1 MLEKI
6 DVTSKVYTRLAVRAG
21 PHRSINATIEQL
33 LDLAEKYEA
42 DRRKLKEWEDGSEV
56 EK

>member
-6 DVTSKVYTRLAVRAG
+6 DVTSKVYTRLAVKAG
-21 PHRSINATIEQL
+21 PHQSLSAAIDGL

-42 DRRKLKEWEDGSEV
+42 DRKKLKEWEEASELS
-56 EK
+56 K